1 MWQSEHRQHLHTR
14 GCSTQSGSV
23 LCPSAQPEHYPP
35 YIAHIKYIMGIE
47 ALVVVIVEGFTVSVV
62 AVVGLYNSITH
73 SLTQLDFDTLSEL
86 RGVYN

>member
-1 MWQSEHRQHLHTR
+1 
-14 GCSTQSGSV
+14 
-23 LCPSAQPEHYPP
+23 
-35 YIAHIKYIMGIE
+35 MGKE
-47 ALVVVIVEGFTVSVV
+47 ALLVVIVEGFTVAAAVSVV